1 MTAQRARRFGA
12 GLVLVAL
19 GLPAVV
25 LAGREPVPREALPA
39 EWMRFVPGGQIV
51 IAQARADLN
60 ADGRED
66 VLLVLEA
73 DREETKGDEPDEM
86 PRRLLILRRDTSGA
100 LQLAKQSEQAVL
112 CRQCGGVM
120 GDPFE
125 SVEAKKGSFTIT
137 HYGGS
142 AWRWASRYQFNYSR
156 RDQTWQLVYAEE
168 TSFQAADPEK
178 TQKKSVARPP
188 KQFGKIA
195 IEEFDPYDYRG
206 KGAR

>member
-1 MTAQRARRFGA
+1 M
-12 GLVLVAL
+12 LLAL

-25 LAGREPVPREALPA
+25 LAGREPVARDALLPELA
-39 EWMRFVPGGQIV
+39 PFVPGGQIV
-51 IAQARADLN
+51 IAQARADLD
-60 ADGRED
+60 ADGRDD

-73 DREETKGDEPDEM
+73 DREATKGNEPDEL
-86 PRRLLILRRDTSGA
+86 PRRLLILRRDASGA
-100 LQLAKQSEQAVL
+100 LQLVKQSEQAVL

-168 TSFQAADPEK
+168 TSFHAGDPEK

-195 IEEFDPYDYRG
+195 IDEFDPYDYRG

>member
-1 MTAQRARRFGA
+1 MTAQRAQHFGA
-12 GLVLVAL
+12 VLMLFAL
-19 GLPAVV
+19 GLPAEVS
-25 LAGREPVPREALPA
+25 AGREPVVREALPA
-39 EWMRFVPGGQIV
+39 EWTRFVPDGQIV
-51 IAQARADLN
+51 IAQARADLDL
-60 ADGRED
+60 DGRED

-73 DREETKGDEPDEM
+73 DREETKGNEPDDG
-86 PRRLLILRRDTSGA
+86 PRRLLILRRDASGA
-100 LQLAKQSEQAVL
+100 LQLAKQSKQAVL

-168 TSFQAADPEK
+168 TSFHAGDPEK
-178 TQKKSVARPP
+178 TEKQSVARPP

-195 IEEFDPYDYRG
+195 VDEFDPYDYRG